1 LAWNA
6 SGAFDLGSRSLY
18 SLDKQ
23 EFGAA
28 MANSAVEKIGNA
40 IGRLTPQE
48 LQELYVWLDQ
58 HHPHLASGSMD
69 RAIFRALDDENMG
82 RTQPL

>member
-1 LAWNA
+1 
-6 SGAFDLGSRSLY
+6 
-18 SLDKQ
+18 
-23 EFGAA
+23 
-28 MANSAVEKIGNA
+28 MANSAVEKIGDA

-58 HHPHLASGSMD
+58 HHPQPIDELLAVDLASGRMD
-69 RAIFRALDDENMG
+69 RAIFRALDDESRG

>member
-1 LAWNA
+1 
-6 SGAFDLGSRSLY
+6 
-18 SLDKQ
+18 
-23 EFGAA
+23 
-28 MANSAVEKIGNA
+28 MANSAVEKIGIE

-58 HHPHLASGSMD
+58 HHPQPIDERLAADLANGSLD

>member
-1 LAWNA
+1 M
-6 SGAFDLGSRSLY
+6 
-18 SLDKQ
+18 DKQ

-58 HHPHLASGSMD
+58 HHPQHIDERLALDLAGGSMD
-69 RAIFRALDDENMG
+69 RAIFRALDDENLG